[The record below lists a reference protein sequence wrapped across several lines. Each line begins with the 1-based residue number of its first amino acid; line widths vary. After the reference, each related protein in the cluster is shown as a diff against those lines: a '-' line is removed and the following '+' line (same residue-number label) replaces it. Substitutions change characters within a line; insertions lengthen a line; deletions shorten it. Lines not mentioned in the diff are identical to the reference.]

1 MTEQKTQLQNQLD
14 MLRQILALEWKPK
27 PDGKPVLG
35 DDGPEALVCDPVPEP
50 VSSQLCGF
58 VLNEVETDWLGV
70 MDFDRTGN
78 DFDCVMVEFHGTRRD
93 DGEHVALLFHFSLVE
108 IV

>member
-1 MTEQKTQLQNQLD
+1 
-14 MLRQILALEWKPK
+14 
-27 PDGKPVLG
+27 
-35 DDGPEALVCDPVPEP
+35 
-50 VSSQLCGF
+50 
-58 VLNEVETDWLGV
+58 VETDWLGV